1 MTNTL
6 RAYVK
11 SYVLFFLGCNMLK
24 IGDFVKGTR
33 EADGRYSITNKNMTL
48 AIVSY
53 VYDCRLDDN
62 DVEYVDIVVL
72 KHKVPT
78 YIGRTYKVISH
89 FFDNINDSYKPTEH
103 ELMIQKL
110 LLEYRCDIPNEN
122 VYHRP
127 ITDIILSGKLCDV
140 VYISNWDLLQKHTN
154 NIYRIR

>member
-110 LLEYRCDIPNEN
+110 LLEYRWSIFQMKMF
-122 VYHRP
+122 
-127 ITDIILSGKLCDV
+127 IIG
-140 VYISNWDLLQKHTN
+140 Q
-154 NIYRIR
+154 